1 MLKWLQRKLA
11 NVASPVSKM
20 EVPNQ
25 DAWQGPL
32 VRDIDTLLQAIDL
45 NWEPEPDRHSHRT
58 EWGTWYHERE
68 RRFSLMV
75 DRNLLGQE
83 LERAADV
90 PTAVALYEAN
100 ARDRFDGNFPYE
112 RLAVIYRREKRL
124 DDEIRVL
131 KRAVEV
137 FSAYRGPRS
146 DVQPKLA
153 AFQRRLERA
162 QALQARRAP
171 GS

>member
-1 MLKWLQRKLA
+1 MLKWLQRKHPNLR
-11 NVASPVSKM
+11 SRVSKI
-20 EVPNQ
+20 EVPKQ

-45 NWEPEPDRHSHRT
+45 NWEPEPDRDSNWA
-58 EWGTWYHERE
+58 EWEAWYGERE

-90 PTAVALYEAN
+90 PTAVGLYEAN
-100 ARDRFDGNFPYE
+100 ARDCFDGNFPYE

-131 KRAVEV
+131 KRAIEV

-162 QALQARRAP
+162 QALQARPAP